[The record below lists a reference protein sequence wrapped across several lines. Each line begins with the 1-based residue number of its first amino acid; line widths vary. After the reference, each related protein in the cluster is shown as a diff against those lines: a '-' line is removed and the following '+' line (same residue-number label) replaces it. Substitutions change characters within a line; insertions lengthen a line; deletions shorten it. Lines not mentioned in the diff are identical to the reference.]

1 MACYGIRRWQKEK
14 QKNFFFSSHRFI
26 SMMLDA
32 DDDDEM
38 RKKSSKQ
45 FLCDGTL
52 CEGRQKGIVLFF
64 FCDN

>member
-1 MACYGIRRWQKEK
+1 MACYGIRKWQKEK
-14 QKNFFFSSHRFI
+14 QKTFFSSHRFI